1 MNATVG
7 KRARIISY
15 VLTLVYFASYCT
27 RINFTVMLVKIG
39 SEMSVTKEEL
49 SIVVTALTVSY
60 GVGQIISGMLGDR
73 IKAPLL
79 LTAGLSVASICNAL
93 MFFMPSV
100 YSMTA
105 VWCVNGFA
113 QSLLWPPIVRIMSTS
128 LNDSEYSYAAVR
140 VSWGSSIATICM
152 YTVIPLLLY
161 AVSWRAV
168 MIICAFVG
176 ALIALVWRVVY
187 PRLLSEENKNSE
199 SKEDRTLKAA
209 AVKGEKLPSFVYVP
223 IALIMLGI
231 ILQGI
236 LRDGVAGWM
245 PSYLH
250 ETFNIPEEK
259 AIISTVIQAI
269 FSMLSFYVFDVIHR
283 KLFKNE
289 VTCSAVIFALA
300 AVCAVALYVLNMF
313 FDSVLLSLLLMA
325 VIVGCMHGI
334 NLMLITVVP
343 KRMIRSGKVSTWSG
357 ILNSCTYIGASLS
370 MYGFAAMANSKGWN
384 FTILMWGV
392 VAFLGTAVCTLGAFG
407 WKRFKREFSD
417 K

>member
-1 MNATVG
+1 MNSAIG

-15 VLTLVYFASYCT
+15 ILTLVYFASYCT

-39 SEMSVTKEEL
+39 SDMSVSKEEL

-60 GVGQIISGMLGDR
+60 GLGQIISGMLGDK
-73 IKAPLL
+73 IKPQLL
-79 LTAGLSVASICNAL
+79 LSIGLAVASVCNAL
-93 MFFMPSV
+93 MFFMPSIPA
-100 YSMTA
+100 MTA

-113 QSLLWPPIVRIMSTS
+113 QSLLWPPIVRIMSVN
-128 LNDSEYSYAAVR
+128 LNDTEYGYAAVR

-152 YTVIPLLLY
+152 YTLIPLLLY
-161 AVSWRAV
+161 VVEWRTVMLICSAVGIVVMAAWRSAYPKLLTDMPSVKSEPDKKDVAV
-168 MIICAFVG
+168 
-176 ALIALVWRVVY
+176 
-187 PRLLSEENKNSE
+187 KSE
-199 SKEDRTLKAA
+199 STSA
-209 AVKGEKLPSFVYVP
+209 LPKFVYAP
-223 IALIMLGI
+223 IVFIMLGI

-250 ETFNIPEEK
+250 ETFSIPEEK
-259 AIISTVIQAI
+259 AIISTVIQAV
-269 FSMLSFYVFDVIHR
+269 FSMLSFYVFDLVHR
-283 KLFKNE
+283 KLFRNE

-300 AVCAVALYVLNMF
+300 AVCSVVLYFVNVSAG
-313 FDSVLLSLLLMA
+313 SVLLSLILMA

-343 KRMIRSGKVSTWSG
+343 KRMIKSGKVSTWSG
-357 ILNSCTYIGASLS
+357 ILNSCTYVGASLS
-370 MYGFAAMANSKGWN
+370 MYGFAVLANSKGWS

-392 VAFLGTAVCTLGAFG
+392 VSLLGFAVCAVAAVG
-407 WKRFKREFSD
+407 WRRFKREYAD

>member
-1 MNATVG
+1 MNSAIG

-15 VLTLVYFASYCT
+15 ILTLVYFASYCT

-39 SEMSVTKEEL
+39 SDMSVSKEEL

-60 GVGQIISGMLGDR
+60 GLGQIISGMLGDK
-73 IKAPLL
+73 IKPQLL
-79 LTAGLSVASICNAL
+79 LSIGLAVASVCNAL
-93 MFFMPSV
+93 MFFMPSIPA
-100 YSMTA
+100 MTA

-113 QSLLWPPIVRIMSTS
+113 QSLLWPPIVRIMSVN
-128 LNDSEYSYAAVR
+128 LNDTEYGYAAVR

-152 YTVIPLLLY
+152 YTLIPLLLY
-161 AVSWRAV
+161 VVEWRTV
-168 MIICAFVG
+168 MLICSVVG
-176 ALIALVWRVVY
+176 IVVMAVWRFAY
-187 PRLLSEENKNSE
+187 PKLLTDMPLAKSEPDKKDVAVKSE
-199 SKEDRTLKAA
+199 STSA
-209 AVKGEKLPSFVYVP
+209 LPKFVYAP
-223 IALIMLGI
+223 IVFIMLGI

-250 ETFNIPEEK
+250 ETFSIPEEK
-259 AIISTVIQAI
+259 AIISTVIQAV
-269 FSMLSFYVFDVIHR
+269 FSMLSFYVFDLVHR
-283 KLFKNE
+283 KLFRNE

-300 AVCAVALYVLNMF
+300 AVCSVALYFVNVSAG
-313 FDSVLLSLLLMA
+313 SVLLSLILMA

-343 KRMIRSGKVSTWSG
+343 KRMIKSGKVSTWSG
-357 ILNSCTYIGASLS
+357 ILNSCTYVGASLS
-370 MYGFAAMANSKGWN
+370 MYGFAVLANSKGWS

-392 VAFLGTAVCTLGAFG
+392 VSLLGFAVCAVAAVG
-407 WKRFKREFSD
+407 WRRFKREYAD